1 MRQITPRLQQQQN
14 KQAVRISFKEFA
26 KGKGIQVRLCK
37 EWRDLFSPIE
47 FD

>member
-1 MRQITPRLQQQQN
+1 MRQLTHRLQQQQ
-14 KQAVRISFKEFA
+14 KQQAVRISFKEFA
-26 KGKGIQVRLCK
+26 KGKGIPVRLCK